1 MKLNLLINKFFK
13 YCINFKEVFGRNSM
27 KNLLSIICLLFTFT
41 STSQIIGTT
50 YKLDSI
56 EIAQYDLP
64 TEVTWYNAK
73 RECKELG
80 KGWRLP
86 TKEELEEMYNNKDLI
101 GNFVNTNYWS
111 STEHNSDYAW
121 MQVFTHKLIAITPK
135 EGHINARAVK
145 TIN

>member
-1 MKLNLLINKFFK
+1 MKLAVVLFT
-13 YCINFKEVFGRNSM
+13 
-27 KNLLSIICLLFTFT
+27 LLFLSSFT
-41 STSQIIGTT
+41 SASQIVGTT

-56 EIAQYDLP
+56 EIAQFDLP

-86 TKEELEEMYNNKDLI
+86 TKDELDRMYNSKDLI

-111 STEHNSDYAW
+111 STEYNSDYAW
-121 MQVFTHKLIAITPK
+121 MQVFIHKSIAITLK

-145 TIN
+145 SIK

>member
-1 MKLNLLINKFFK
+1 MK
-13 YCINFKEVFGRNSM
+13 S
-27 KNLLSIICLLFTFT
+27 SIILTILLFFITFT
-41 STSQIIGTT
+41 SVSQIIGTT

-86 TKEELEEMYNNKDLI
+86 TKDELYSIYKNKSINGHFSND
-101 GNFVNTNYWS
+101 FYWS
-111 STEHNSDYAW
+111 SKEKNEIDAWARSFARQYTNSGFKTNLTF
-121 MQVFTHKLIAITPK
+121 V
-135 EGHINARAVK
+135 RAVR
-145 TIN
+145 TI

>member
-1 MKLNLLINKFFK
+1 MKSTILIIVLFLNSF
-13 YCINFKEVFGRNSM
+13 VSV
-27 KNLLSIICLLFTFT
+27 
-41 STSQIIGTT
+41 SQIIGTT

-56 EIAQYDLP
+56 EIAQFDLP

-86 TKEELEEMYNNKDLI
+86 TKDELDRMYNNKDLI

-111 STEHNSDYAW
+111 STEYNSDYAW
-121 MQVFTHKLIAITPK
+121 MQVFIHKSIAITLK

-145 TIN
+145 SIK

>member
-1 MKLNLLINKFFK
+1 MK
-13 YCINFKEVFGRNSM
+13 S
-27 KNLLSIICLLFTFT
+27 SIVLTILLFFITFT
-41 STSQIIGTT
+41 SVSQIIGTT

-86 TKEELEEMYNNKDLI
+86 TKDELDKMYENKDLI

-111 STEHNSDYAW
+111 STDHNSDYAW
-121 MQVFTHKLIAITPK
+121 MQVFTHKLIAITLK
-135 EGHINARAVK
+135 EGHINDREVK
-145 TIN
+145 TIK

>member
-1 MKLNLLINKFFK
+1 M
-13 YCINFKEVFGRNSM
+13 R
-27 KNLLSIICLLFTFT
+27 LSIILNTLFFFITFT

-64 TEVTWYNAK
+64 TELTWYNAK

-86 TKEELEEMYNNKDLI
+86 TAYELDKMYNNKALI

-111 STEHNSDYAW
+111 STESSTNAKMRYLQNSVATLQSYTDD
-121 MQVFTHKLIAITPK
+121 K
-135 EGHINARAVK
+135 RAGTSVRCLRD
-145 TIN
+145 

>member
-1 MKLNLLINKFFK
+1 MKSTILI
-13 YCINFKEVFGRNSM
+13 I
-27 KNLLSIICLLFTFT
+27 LLFFNLFT
-41 STSQIIGTT
+41 AVSQIIGTT

-86 TKEELEEMYNNKDLI
+86 TKEELDKMYNNKDLI

-111 STEHNSDYAW
+111 STEYNSSYIW
-121 MQVFTHKLIAITPK
+121 MQVFTHGFIAITLK
-135 EGHINARAVK
+135 EGYINARAVK
-145 TIN
+145 SIK

>member
-1 MKLNLLINKFFK
+1 MK
-13 YCINFKEVFGRNSM
+13 
-27 KNLLSIICLLFTFT
+27 SIIILTILLFFITF
-41 STSQIIGTT
+41 SSVSQIIGTT

-56 EIAQYDLP
+56 EIAEYDLP

-86 TKEELEEMYNNKDLI
+86 TKDELDKMYDNKDLI

-111 STEHNSDYAW
+111 STEYSSDYAW
-121 MQVFTHKLIAITPK
+121 MQVFTHKSIAITLK
-135 EGHINARAVK
+135 ESYINARAVK
-145 TIN
+145 TIK

>member
-1 MKLNLLINKFFK
+1 
-13 YCINFKEVFGRNSM
+13 M
-27 KNLLSIICLLFTFT
+27 KNTLIITLLFFITFT
-41 STSQIIGTT
+41 SISQIIGTA

-56 EIAQYDLP
+56 EIAQFDLP

-86 TKEELEEMYNNKDLI
+86 TKDELDRMYNNKDLI

-111 STEHNSDYAW
+111 SSSFSSEYAW
-121 MQVFTHKLIAITPK
+121 MQVFAHKLIAISLK
-135 EGHINARAVK
+135 EGHLNARAVR
-145 TIN
+145 TIK

>member
-1 MKLNLLINKFFK
+1 MKSTILI
-13 YCINFKEVFGRNSM
+13 I
-27 KNLLSIICLLFTFT
+27 LLFFNLFAAV
-41 STSQIIGTT
+41 SQIIGTT

-86 TKEELEEMYNNKDLI
+86 TKEELDKMYNNKDLI
-101 GNFVNTNYWS
+101 GNFVNNNYWS
-111 STEHNSDYAW
+111 STEYDSRYAW
-121 MQVFTHKLIAITPK
+121 MQVFIHRSIAISLK

-145 TIN
+145 SIK

>member
-1 MKLNLLINKFFK
+1 MK
-13 YCINFKEVFGRNSM
+13 S
-27 KNLLSIICLLFTFT
+27 SIILTILLFFIAFT
-41 STSQIIGTT
+41 SVSQIIGTT

-86 TKEELEEMYNNKDLI
+86 TKDELNKMYDNKDLI

-111 STEHNSDYAW
+111 STDHNSDYAW
-121 MQVFTHKLIAITPK
+121 MQVFTHKLIAITLK

-145 TIN
+145 TIK

>member
-1 MKLNLLINKFFK
+1 MK
-13 YCINFKEVFGRNSM
+13 S
-27 KNLLSIICLLFTFT
+27 SIILVIFLFFIKFT
-41 STSQIIGTT
+41 SVSQIIGTT
-50 YKLDSI
+50 YTLDSI

-86 TKEELEEMYNNKDLI
+86 TKDELEKMYNNKDHI
-101 GNFVNTNYWS
+101 GNFVNTNYRS
-111 STEHNSDYAW
+111 SIEYNSDYVW
-121 MQVFTHKLIAITPK
+121 MQVFTHKLIAITLK

-145 TIN
+145 TIK

>member
-1 MKLNLLINKFFK
+1 MKKYLI
-13 YCINFKEVFGRNSM
+13 
-27 KNLLSIICLLFTFT
+27 IIALFISFT
-41 STSQIIGTT
+41 SVSQIIGTT

-56 EIAQYDLP
+56 EIAQFDLP
-64 TEVTWYNAK
+64 TTTTWYNAK

-86 TKEELEEMYNNKDLI
+86 TKEELDKMYNNKDLI

-111 STEHNSDYAW
+111 STDYNSDYAW
-121 MQVFTHKLIAITPK
+121 MQVFTHKLIAVTLK

-145 TIN
+145 TIK

>member
-1 MKLNLLINKFFK
+1 MK
-13 YCINFKEVFGRNSM
+13 S
-27 KNLLSIICLLFTFT
+27 SIILNILLFFITFT
-41 STSQIIGTT
+41 SVSQIIGAT

-86 TKEELEEMYNNKDLI
+86 TKYELDKMYENKDLI

-111 STEHNSDYAW
+111 STDHKSDYAW
-121 MQVFTHKLIAITPK
+121 MQVFTHKLIEITLK

-145 TIN
+145 TIK

>member
-1 MKLNLLINKFFK
+1 MKLAVVLFT
-13 YCINFKEVFGRNSM
+13 
-27 KNLLSIICLLFTFT
+27 LLFLSSFT
-41 STSQIIGTT
+41 SASQIVGTT

-56 EIAQYDLP
+56 EIAQFDLP

-86 TKEELEEMYNNKDLI
+86 TKDELDRMYNNKDLI

-111 STEHNSDYAW
+111 STEYNSEYAW
-121 MQVFTHKLIAITPK
+121 MQVFIHKSIAITLK

-145 TIN
+145 SIK

>member
-1 MKLNLLINKFFK
+1 MKSTILTI
-13 YCINFKEVFGRNSM
+13 
-27 KNLLSIICLLFTFT
+27 LLFFNSFTFV
-41 STSQIIGTT
+41 SQIIGTT

-86 TKEELEEMYNNKDLI
+86 TKEELDKLYNNKDLI

-111 STEHNSDYAW
+111 STEYNSSYIW
-121 MQVFTHKLIAITPK
+121 MQVFTHGFIAITLK
-135 EGHINARAVK
+135 EGYINARAVK
-145 TIN
+145 SIK

>member
-1 MKLNLLINKFFK
+1 MKSSLILT
-13 YCINFKEVFGRNSM
+13 I
-27 KNLLSIICLLFTFT
+27 LLFFNIFT
-41 STSQIIGTT
+41 SVSQIIGTT

-86 TKEELEEMYNNKDLI
+86 TKDELDKIYGNKDLI

-111 STEHNSDYAW
+111 STEYNSNYVW
-121 MQVFTHKLIAITPK
+121 MQVFTHKLIAVTLK

-145 TIN
+145 SIK

>member
-1 MKLNLLINKFFK
+1 MKLAVVLFT
-13 YCINFKEVFGRNSM
+13 
-27 KNLLSIICLLFTFT
+27 LLFLSSFT
-41 STSQIIGTT
+41 SASQIVGTT

-56 EIAQYDLP
+56 EIAQFDLP

-86 TKEELEEMYNNKDLI
+86 TKDELDRMYNNKDLI

-111 STEHNSDYAW
+111 STEYNSDYAW
-121 MQVFTHKLIAITPK
+121 MQVFMHKSIAITLK

-145 TIN
+145 SIK

>member
-1 MKLNLLINKFFK
+1 MKSTILVIVLFLNSF
-13 YCINFKEVFGRNSM
+13 VSV
-27 KNLLSIICLLFTFT
+27 
-41 STSQIIGTT
+41 SQIIGTT

-86 TKEELEEMYNNKDLI
+86 TKDELDKMYNNKDLI

-111 STEHNSDYAW
+111 STEYNSDYAW
-121 MQVFTHKLIAITPK
+121 MQVFIHRSIAITLK
-135 EGHINARAVK
+135 EGHINARAVRSIK
-145 TIN
+145 

>member
-1 MKLNLLINKFFK
+1 MKSTILVIVLFLNSF
-13 YCINFKEVFGRNSM
+13 VSV
-27 KNLLSIICLLFTFT
+27 
-41 STSQIIGTT
+41 SQIIGTT

-86 TKEELEEMYNNKDLI
+86 TKDELDKMYNNKDLI

-111 STEHNSDYAW
+111 STEYNSDYAW
-121 MQVFTHKLIAITPK
+121 MQVFIHRSIAITLK

-145 TIN
+145 SIK

>member
-1 MKLNLLINKFFK
+1 MKLKIILI
-13 YCINFKEVFGRNSM
+13 I
-27 KNLLSIICLLFTFT
+27 LLFFITFT

-64 TEVTWYNAK
+64 TEVTWYDAK
-73 RECKELG
+73 KECKELG

-86 TKEELEEMYNNKDLI
+86 TKYELDKMYDNKDLI
-101 GNFVNTNYWS
+101 GNFINTNYWS
-111 STEHNSDYAW
+111 STEYNSDYVW
-121 MQVFTHKLIAITPK
+121 MQVFTHKLIAITLK

-145 TIN
+145 SIK

>member
-1 MKLNLLINKFFK
+1 MKKYLI
-13 YCINFKEVFGRNSM
+13 
-27 KNLLSIICLLFTFT
+27 IIALFISFT
-41 STSQIIGTT
+41 SVSQIIGTT

-56 EIAQYDLP
+56 EIAQFDLP
-64 TEVTWYNAK
+64 TTTTWYNAK

-86 TKEELEEMYNNKDLI
+86 TKEELDKMYDNKDLI

-111 STEHNSDYAW
+111 STEYNSNYAW
-121 MQVFTHKLIAITPK
+121 MQVFTHKSIAITLK

-145 TIN
+145 TIKL

>member
-1 MKLNLLINKFFK
+1 MK
-13 YCINFKEVFGRNSM
+13 S
-27 KNLLSIICLLFTFT
+27 SIILTILLFFITFT
-41 STSQIIGTT
+41 SVSQIIGTT

-80 KGWRLP
+80 RGWRLP
-86 TKEELEEMYNNKDLI
+86 TPYELDKMYNNKDLI

-121 MQVFTHKLIAITPK
+121 MQVFTHKLIAISPK

-145 TIN
+145 TIKN

>member
-1 MKLNLLINKFFK
+1 MKSTILI
-13 YCINFKEVFGRNSM
+13 I
-27 KNLLSIICLLFTFT
+27 LLFFNLFAAV
-41 STSQIIGTT
+41 SQIIGTT

-86 TKEELEEMYNNKDLI
+86 TKEELDKMYNNKDLI

-111 STEHNSDYAW
+111 STEYDSRYAW
-121 MQVFTHKLIAITPK
+121 MQVFIHRSIAISLK

-145 TIN
+145 SIK

>member
-1 MKLNLLINKFFK
+1 
-13 YCINFKEVFGRNSM
+13 M
-27 KNLLSIICLLFTFT
+27 KNLLSIICLFFTLT
-41 STSQIIGTT
+41 SVSQIIGTT

-86 TKEELEEMYNNKDLI
+86 TKNELEEMYNNKDLI

-121 MQVFTHKLIAITPK
+121 MQVFTNKLIAISPK

-145 TIN
+145 TIKN

>member
-1 MKLNLLINKFFK
+1 MK
-13 YCINFKEVFGRNSM
+13 S
-27 KNLLSIICLLFTFT
+27 SIILNILLFFITFT
-41 STSQIIGTT
+41 SVSQIIGTT

-86 TKEELEEMYNNKDLI
+86 TKDELDKMYNNKDLI

-111 STEHNSDYAW
+111 STVHNSDYAW
-121 MQVFTHKLIAITPK
+121 MQVFIHRSYSNNLKRRTY
-135 EGHINARAVK
+135 
-145 TIN
+145 

>member
-1 MKLNLLINKFFK
+1 MKLSLIVT
-13 YCINFKEVFGRNSM
+13 I
-27 KNLLSIICLLFTFT
+27 LLFFNIFT
-41 STSQIIGTT
+41 SVSQIIGTT
-50 YKLDSI
+50 YKLNNI

-86 TKEELEEMYNNKDLI
+86 TKDELEKMYDNKDLI

-111 STEHNSDYAW
+111 STEYSSNYAW
-121 MQVFTHKLIAITPK
+121 MQVFTHKLIAVTLK
-135 EGHINARAVK
+135 EGYINARAVK
-145 TIN
+145 TIK

>member
-1 MKLNLLINKFFK
+1 MKTTLI
-13 YCINFKEVFGRNSM
+13 IILI
-27 KNLLSIICLLFTFT
+27 LLSSFT
-41 STSQIIGTT
+41 SISQIIGTT

-56 EIAQYDLP
+56 EIAQFDLP
-64 TEVTWYNAK
+64 TTVTWYNAK

-86 TKEELEEMYNNKDLI
+86 TKEELDKMYDNKDLI

-111 STEHNSDYAW
+111 STEYNSNYAW
-121 MQVFTHKLIAITPK
+121 MQVFTHKLIAVTLK

-145 TIN
+145 TIKN

>member
-1 MKLNLLINKFFK
+1 MK
-13 YCINFKEVFGRNSM
+13 S
-27 KNLLSIICLLFTFT
+27 SIILTILLFFITFT
-41 STSQIIGTT
+41 SVSQIIGTT

-56 EIAQYDLP
+56 EIAQFDLP
-64 TEVTWYNAK
+64 TELTWYNAK

-86 TKEELEEMYNNKDLI
+86 TPYELDKMYNNKDLI

-121 MQVFTHKLIAITPK
+121 MQVFTHKLIAISPK

-145 TIN
+145 TIKN

>member
-1 MKLNLLINKFFK
+1 MK
-13 YCINFKEVFGRNSM
+13 S
-27 KNLLSIICLLFTFT
+27 SIILNILLFFITFT
-41 STSQIIGTT
+41 SVSQIIGTT

-86 TKEELEEMYNNKDLI
+86 TKDELDKMYENKDLI

-111 STEHNSDYAW
+111 STDHNSDYAW
-121 MQVFTHKLIAITPK
+121 MQVFTHKLIAITLK
-135 EGHINARAVK
+135 EGHINASAVK
-145 TIN
+145 TIK

>member
-1 MKLNLLINKFFK
+1 MKLKTILI
-13 YCINFKEVFGRNSM
+13 I
-27 KNLLSIICLLFTFT
+27 LLFFITFT

-64 TEVTWYNAK
+64 TEVTWYDAK
-73 RECKELG
+73 KECKELG

-86 TKEELEEMYNNKDLI
+86 TKYELDKMYDNKDLI
-101 GNFVNTNYWS
+101 GNFINTNYWS
-111 STEHNSDYAW
+111 STEYNSDYVW
-121 MQVFTHKLIAITPK
+121 MQVFTHKLIAITLK

-145 TIN
+145 SIK